1 MEPTNKIAY
10 RIILYEYLPIVARLS
25 LIVDRSSQVLS
36 HCPTTVPDDKGKST
50 IARDCA
56 EATESLV
63 RDEFVSRVLGNRAL
77 SVGWGKGEGCGRHR
91 VGGGGGTASHGGT
104 RQGVVPK
111 SLVDCRCPCS
121 SALFR
126 RLAESDRSPFKVGER
141 KTR

>member
-1 MEPTNKIAY
+1 M
-10 RIILYEYLPIVARLS
+10 
-25 LIVDRSSQVLS
+25 S

-91 VGGGGGTASHGGT
+91 VGGGGRDGKPRGDAPGSCTEKPG
-104 RQGVVPK
+104 
-111 SLVDCRCPCS
+111 
-121 SALFR
+121 
-126 RLAESDRSPFKVGER
+126 
-141 KTR
+141 